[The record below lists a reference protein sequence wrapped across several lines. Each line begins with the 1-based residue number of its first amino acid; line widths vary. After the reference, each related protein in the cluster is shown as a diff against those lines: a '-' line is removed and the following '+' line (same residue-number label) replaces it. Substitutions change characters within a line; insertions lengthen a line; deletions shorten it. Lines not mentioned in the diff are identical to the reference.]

1 MKKITQ
7 IISSIK
13 AALVVAVSCAMAFS
27 AAAQDVPL
35 RVIVSSDAGAI
46 AYLPRGGFDFDGLR
60 YRLGDTLNVPI
71 STSIIGSRIVVTL
84 LLPVDRPTADR
95 RNVWGGFSP
104 ILAPGSYTIEI
115 VERGVT
121 VPERRSAPVS
131 FTVASPIEVP
141 VPAFSVFDR
150 KIKKFFLTAKA
161 SDVTALVAGNN
172 AITGPEWMPVE
183 DNIRVWATAQP
194 FTVPVCRFYVP
205 AAAVHFFSADE
216 YNDCRKLRAL
226 AGFSDEGTA
235 FHVIPPYR
243 EPDLSDFG
251 APPGKFLNIC
261 PTGTDP
267 VYRMFDDKPGH
278 PAHRYT
284 TSPDVVD
291 GFVSSYVPGNQ
302 SAYRLEG
309 VAFCSPRE

>member
-1 MKKITQ
+1 M
-7 IISSIK
+7 
-13 AALVVAVSCAMAFS
+13 
-27 AAAQDVPL
+27 
-35 RVIVSSDAGAI
+35 
-46 AYLPRGGFDFDGLR
+46 
-60 YRLGDTLNVPI
+60 
-71 STSIIGSRIVVTL
+71 
-84 LLPVDRPTADR
+84 
-95 RNVWGGFSP
+95 
-104 ILAPGSYTIEI
+104 
-115 VERGVT
+115 
-121 VPERRSAPVS
+121 
-131 FTVASPIEVP
+131 
-141 VPAFSVFDR
+141 
-150 KIKKFFLTAKA
+150 
-161 SDVTALVAGNN
+161 
-172 AITGPEWMPVE
+172 MPVE

-194 FTVPVCRFYVP
+194 STVPVCRFYVP

-216 YNDCRKLRAL
+216 VNDCRKLRGL

-267 VYRMFDDKPGH
+267 VYRMFDDKPGY

-291 GFVSSYVPGNQ
+291 GFVSSYVSGNQ